1 MKVIFL
7 DIDGV
12 LNAIDTKERWQGFI
26 GMNPVLVDRFNKLVE
41 DTSAE
46 VVLSSTWR
54 HNEDWRKT
62 MKKNGL
68 NMKFLDRTIR
78 MPGKI
83 RGLEIKEW
91 LDRNEVEKYVILD
104 DDTDMLPDQPLFK
117 TSYFEGGLTDRIC
130 DSIKQFLLK

>member
-26 GMNPVLVDRFNKLVE
+26 GMNPVLVDRFNRLVE

-54 HNEDWRKT
+54 HASNWRET

-117 TSYFEGGLTDRIC
+117 TSYLEGGLTDRIC
-130 DSIKQFLLK
+130 DSVKHFLLM